1 VYCHYNLSNF
11 VSFRK
16 LMSRRKERATRWVVA
31 IVREAEKEL
40 DKEIREETEDEIEIV
55 AELLEPSVG

>member
-1 VYCHYNLSNF
+1 
-11 VSFRK
+11 
-16 LMSRRKERATRWVVA
+16 MSRRKERATRWVVA